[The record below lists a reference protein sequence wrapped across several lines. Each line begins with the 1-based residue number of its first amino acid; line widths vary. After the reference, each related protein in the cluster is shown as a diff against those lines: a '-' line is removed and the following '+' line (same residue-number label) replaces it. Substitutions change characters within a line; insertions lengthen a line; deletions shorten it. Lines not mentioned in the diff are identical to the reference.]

1 MTEPLLTVDE
11 TAERL
16 SVSRWTI
23 YRLVKRKQLKLTKIG
38 GSSRVKASELER
50 YLRAAERNTAA

>member
-1 MTEPLLTVDE
+1 MLSQHDVDIKAIE
-11 TAERL
+11 VYAKG
-16 SVSRWTI
+16 
-23 YRLVKRKQLKLTKIG
+23 KRKQLKLTKIG